1 MKKIYLILISIM
13 LILST
18 AGCSGTEQTIDSAE
32 QENDSSG
39 QRVSDVNNTT
49 ASDEGQDEEESS
61 IQVASDGAQMQTDD
75 PAMPTRIIEN
85 GTKINMHFGDTIIP
99 GILNDSDTAKALIEM
114 LPYTVHMNS
123 YSHDF
128 CGVNEVQNGVRG
140 EAQNEARNDVASD
153 IAEVTGAK
161 NYTKYADYEP
171 AKAEPASLNISGDGN
186 SIGNAEQIAKWI
198 AEETGGDLFLIQTE
212 YTYPMD
218 YNKAVEVGEG
228 QDADGYHPTLVSH
241 VENMEQYDTV
251 YLVYP
256 IWHYTLSV
264 PVCSFLDEY
273 DLGGK
278 TIYAFA
284 ANAGSR
290 FADSISRIQEAEPEA
305 IVIEGV
311 SVSEKEMVDAKEE
324 VLSCVRGFAETNPT
338 EQAES
343 SNDENSEEME
353 NITNM
358 KMNVRIGNVSFTA
371 ALEDNAATR
380 ELIEMMRQEPVSI
393 DMSDYS
399 GFEKVGSL
407 GRSLTTDNHQ
417 TTTSAGDIVL
427 YNGNQIVMFYGSN
440 SWSYTKIGKIE
451 NLSGWEEAL
460 GSGSITAV
468 FSLAE

>member
-1 MKKIYLILISIM
+1 MRYSKKIFI
-13 LILST
+13 
-18 AGCSGTEQTIDSAE
+18 
-32 QENDSSG
+32 
-39 QRVSDVNNTT
+39 
-49 ASDEGQDEEESS
+49 
-61 IQVASDGAQMQTDD
+61 
-75 PAMPTRIIEN
+75 
-85 GTKINMHFGDTIIP
+85 FGF
-99 GILNDSDTAKALIEM
+99 LLCLCLAA
-114 LPYTVHMNS
+114 
-123 YSHDF
+123 
-128 CGVNEVQNGVRG
+128 CGRNEVQNGVRG
-140 EAQNEARNDVASD
+140 EARNEVQNEARNDVASD
-153 IAEVTGAK
+153 ITEVTGAE

-171 AKAEPASLNISGDGN
+171 AQAEPVSLYAGDNQNILIAYFSRSGNTAIPEDVDAISSASLNISGDGN

-218 YNKAVEVGEG
+218 YNKVVEVGEG
-228 QDADGYHPTLVSH
+228 QDADGYYPALVSH
-241 VENMEQYDTV
+241 VENMEQYDTI

-278 TIYAFA
+278 TVYAFA
-284 ANAGSR
+284 TNAGSC
-290 FADSISRIQEAEPEA
+290 FADSISRIQEEEPEA
-305 IVIEGV
+305 TVIEGV
-311 SVSEKEMVDAKEE
+311 SVSEKEMADAKEE
-324 VLSCVRGFAETNPT
+324 VLSCVRGFAETRPT
-338 EQAES
+338 EQADS

-358 KMNVRIGNVSFTA
+358 KMNVQIGNVSFA
-371 ALEDNAATR
+371 AVLEDNAATR
-380 ELIEMMRQEPVSI
+380 ELTDMMRQNPVSI

-407 GRSLTTDNHQ
+407 GKSLTTDNHQ

-440 SWSYTKIGKIE
+440 SWSYTRIGKIE

-468 FSLAE
+468 FTIAE

>member
-1 MKKIYLILISIM
+1 MGYSKKIFISVF
-13 LILST
+13 LLCLCLT
-18 AGCSGTEQTIDSAE
+18 A
-32 QENDSSG
+32 
-39 QRVSDVNNTT
+39 
-49 ASDEGQDEEESS
+49 
-61 IQVASDGAQMQTDD
+61 
-75 PAMPTRIIEN
+75 
-85 GTKINMHFGDTIIP
+85 
-99 GILNDSDTAKALIEM
+99 
-114 LPYTVHMNS
+114 
-123 YSHDF
+123 
-128 CGVNEVQNGVRG
+128 CGLNEVPSGVQG
-140 EAQNEARNDVASD
+140 EAGSDVASD
-153 IAEVTGAK
+153 ITEVTGAE

-171 AKAEPASLNISGDGN
+171 VKADPGSLSVGDNQNILIAYFSRSGNTVIPEDVDAISSASLDISGDGN

-218 YNKAVEVGEG
+218 YNKAVKVGEG

-278 TIYAFA
+278 TVYAFA
-284 ANAGSR
+284 TNAGSR
-290 FADSISRIQEAEPEA
+290 FADSVSRIQEAEPEA
-305 IVIEGV
+305 TVIEGV
-311 SVSEKEMVDAKEE
+311 SVSEKEMADAKEE
-324 VLSCVRGFAETNPT
+324 VLSCVRGFAGTEPT
-338 EQAES
+338 EQVCS

-353 NITNM
+353 NMTNM
-358 KMNVRIGNVSFTA
+358 KMNVQIGNVSFTA

-380 ELIEMMRQEPVSI
+380 ELIEMMRQGPVSI

-417 TTTSAGDIVL
+417 ITTSAGDIVL

-440 SWSYTKIGKIE
+440 SWSYTRIGKIE

-468 FSLAE
+468 FTFAE

>member
-1 MKKIYLILISIM
+1 MRYSKKIFITGFLLC
-13 LILST
+13 LCLT
-18 AGCSGTEQTIDSAE
+18 A
-32 QENDSSG
+32 
-39 QRVSDVNNTT
+39 
-49 ASDEGQDEEESS
+49 
-61 IQVASDGAQMQTDD
+61 
-75 PAMPTRIIEN
+75 
-85 GTKINMHFGDTIIP
+85 
-99 GILNDSDTAKALIEM
+99 
-114 LPYTVHMNS
+114 
-123 YSHDF
+123 
-128 CGVNEVQNGVRG
+128 CGRNEVQNGVR
-140 EAQNEARNDVASD
+140 NEARNEVQNEAWNDAISD
-153 IAEVTGAK
+153 IAEVTAE

-171 AKAEPASLNISGDGN
+171 AKAKPSSLSAGDNQNVLVAYFSRSGNTAIPEDVDAISSASLNISGDGN

-228 QDADGYHPTLVSH
+228 QDADGYHPTLLSH

-278 TIYAFA
+278 TVYAFA
-284 ANAGSR
+284 TNAGSR

-305 IVIEGV
+305 TVIEGV
-311 SVSEKEMVDAKEE
+311 SVSEKEMADAKEE

-338 EQAES
+338 EQADS

-353 NITNM
+353 NINM
-358 KMNVRIGNVSFTA
+358 KMNVQIGNVSFTA

-380 ELIEMMRQEPVSI
+380 ELIEMMRQEAVSI

-417 TTTSAGDIVL
+417 ITTSAGDIVL
-427 YNGNQIVMFYGSN
+427 YNENQIVMFYGSN

-460 GSGSITAV
+460 GSGNITAV
-468 FSLAE
+468 FTLAE

>member
-1 MKKIYLILISIM
+1 MRYSKKIFIFCFLLC
-13 LILST
+13 LCLT
-18 AGCSGTEQTIDSAE
+18 ACGRNGVQ
-32 QENDSSG
+32 NDS
-39 QRVSDVNNTT
+39 T
-49 ASDEGQDEEESS
+49 
-61 IQVASDGAQMQTDD
+61 
-75 PAMPTRIIEN
+75 
-85 GTKINMHFGDTIIP
+85 
-99 GILNDSDTAKALIEM
+99 
-114 LPYTVHMNS
+114 
-123 YSHDF
+123 
-128 CGVNEVQNGVRG
+128 
-140 EAQNEARNDVASD
+140 SD
-153 IAEVTGAK
+153 IIDVVGAE

-171 AKAEPASLNISGDGN
+171 VKAEPAGLSVGDNQNVLIAYFSRSGNTVIPEDVDAISSASLNISEDGN

-212 YTYPMD
+212 YTYPTD
-218 YNKAVEVGEG
+218 YNKVVKVGEG
-228 QDADGYHPTLVSH
+228 QDADGYHPALASH

-278 TIYAFA
+278 TVYAFA
-284 ANAGSR
+284 TNAGSR
-290 FADSISRIQEAEPEA
+290 FADSISRIREAEPDA
-305 IVIEGV
+305 TVIEGL
-311 SVSEKEMVDAKEE
+311 SVSEKEMTDAKEK
-324 VLSCVRGFAETNPT
+324 VLSCVRDLAEPVTTDQAETLNY
-338 EQAES
+338 ES
-343 SNDENSEEME
+343 PEKSE

-358 KMNVRIGNVSFTA
+358 KMNVQIGNVSFTA
-371 ALEDNAATR
+371 VLEDNATAL
-380 ELIEMMRQEPVSI
+380 ELIEMLRQEPISI

-407 GRSLTTDNHQ
+407 GRSLTTNNYQ

-440 SWSYTKIGKIE
+440 SWSYTRIGKIE